1 MTPCWFGMQ
10 LQSGVGGSQF
20 GTITQGKKMNC
31 PKPVFIVLALVLL
44 TCTGCSRITF
54 GYNHADWLLRYWIN
68 DYTSFNSTQKEEIH
82 NAIDDYLRWHRKN
95 ALPEYITFLQELE
108 VLANRD
114 SALTPSDVM
123 HIREEISRLY
133 RITVT
138 PSIRPAAHVLS
149 SLDDKQIQEL
159 RKNLAK
165 KNHEQRDEMLSGDLK
180 ENLAKRANDH
190 IHFVQELA
198 GHLSDEQEDKI
209 REMSMHIPFVTR
221 NYIEHREAMQVD
233 LILLLRSHA
242 SEDSI
247 AALLAQWINT
257 PPTPAT
263 ATVQQTLE
271 SYDSAMDEM
280 TVHVYDLLTPE
291 QKDHLRKK
299 ISGYIGD
306 LQKLHAQIVPAS
318 AAATPLTAPR
328 NPLR

>member
-1 MTPCWFGMQ
+1 
-10 LQSGVGGSQF
+10 
-20 GTITQGKKMNC
+20 MNFSR
-31 PKPVFIVLALVLL
+31 PVSIVLVMLLL
-44 TCTGCSRITF
+44 TCAGCSRITF
-54 GYNHADWLLRYWIN
+54 GYNHAGWLLRYWVN
-68 DYTSFNSTQKEEIH
+68 AYTSFNSAQKEEIH
-82 NAIDDYLRWHRKN
+82 RDVDDYLRWHREN
-95 ALPEYITFLQELE
+95 ALPEYIAFLQELE

-114 SALTPSDVM
+114 SALTPSDVIR
-123 HIREEISRLY
+123 IREEISRLY
-133 RITVT
+133 RFTLT

-149 SLDDKQIQEL
+149 SLDDRQIQEL

-198 GHLSDEQEDKI
+198 GRLSDEQKDKI

-221 NYIEHREAMQVD
+221 NYIEHREAMQGD

-242 SEDSI
+242 SEDDI

-263 ATVQQTLE
+263 AAMQGTLE
-271 SYDSAMDEM
+271 SYDDAMDEM
-280 TVHVYDLLTPE
+280 TVHVFDLLSPD
-291 QKDHLRKK
+291 QKHHLRKT
-299 ISGYIGD
+299 ISGYIDD
-306 LQKLHAQIVPAS
+306 LQKLHAQIEPAG
-318 AAATPLTAPR
+318 AAAAPLTAPH

>member
-1 MTPCWFGMQ
+1 
-10 LQSGVGGSQF
+10 
-20 GTITQGKKMNC
+20 MNC
-31 PKPVFIVLALVLL
+31 SKPIFIVLALVLL
-44 TCTGCSRITF
+44 ACSGCSRITF
-54 GYNHADWLLRYWIN
+54 GYNHADWLLRYWVN
-68 DYTSFNSTQKEEIH
+68 DYTSFNSAQKEEIH
-82 NAIDDYLRWHRKN
+82 NAIDDYLRWNRKN
-95 ALPEYITFLQELE
+95 ALPEYIAFLQELE
-108 VLANRD
+108 VLANRN

-123 HIREEISRLY
+123 HIRDEISRLY
-133 RITVT
+133 RFTMT

-165 KNHEQRDEMLSGDLK
+165 KNHEQRDEMLPGDLK
-180 ENLAKRANDH
+180 ENLAKRADDH

-198 GHLSDEQEDKI
+198 GRLSDEQEGKI

-233 LILLLRSHA
+233 LILLLKSHA
-242 SEDSI
+242 SEDDI
-247 AALLAQWINT
+247 AALLTQWINT

-263 ATVQQTLE
+263 AAMQRTLE
-271 SYDSAMDEM
+271 SYDDAMDEM
-280 TVHVYDLLTPE
+280 TVHVFDLLTPD
-291 QKDHLRKK
+291 QKNHLRKT

-306 LQKLHAQIVPAS
+306 LQKLHAQIEPAS